1 MTPTSTPLPDDIAEL
16 KKIIERLQNEN
27 QFLREQFELARRR
40 QFAASSEKSVDQLEL
55 IFNEAEAIE
64 ALAELTDDTCVEA
77 DSAAIIEATET
88 PNKPAADKKPGRK
101 PLPASL
107 PREERLIDITEVQKF
122 APAAKVLCTAW
133 AKSDLNNWNI
143 FPPALK

>member
-1 MTPTSTPLPDDIAEL
+1 MTPTSTQLPDDIAEL

-40 QFAASSEKSVDQLEL
+40 QFAASSEKSADQLEL
-55 IFNEAEAIE
+55 IFNEAEATE
-64 ALAELTDDTCVEA
+64 ALAELIDNACVEA
-77 DSAAIIEATET
+77 DSAVIIEATET

-107 PREERLIDITEVQKF
+107 PREERLIDITEEQKIC
-122 APAAKVLCTAW
+122 P
-133 AKSDLNNWNI
+133 
-143 FPPALK
+143 